1 MRAAGTKPLF
11 TRARMVYNRSM
22 EHRTIG
28 ILGGTL
34 DPVHLG
40 HTALLRMAKEQ
51 LALSTAI
58 LLPDGDPPHKHCH
71 AVAEDRLWMAKLAAG
86 DEFTVSDME
95 VRREGAT
102 YTVDT
107 LRRLRAQE
115 PESELVYII
124 GADTLPNLVT
134 WREYKEVFAS
144 APSRRRGGAG
154 KRRPCRKA
162 RASSGF
168 AATRRTFPPRTSA
181 RSRPRAA
188 ICEAWWTIK
197 WPRTSAKKGCT

>member
-1 MRAAGTKPLF
+1 
-11 TRARMVYNRSM
+11 MVYNRNM
-22 EHRTIG
+22 EHRKIG

-51 LALSTAI
+51 LSLSEAI

-71 AVAEDRLWMAKLAAG
+71 AVAEDRLWMARLAAG

-107 LRRLRAQE
+107 LRRLRARE

-134 WREYKEVFAS
+134 WR
-144 APSRRRGGAG
+144 
-154 KRRPCRKA
+154 
-162 RASSGF
+162 
-168 AATRRTFPPRTSA
+168 
-181 RSRPRAA
+181 
-188 ICEAWWTIK
+188 
-197 WPRTSAKKGCT
+197 

>member
-1 MRAAGTKPLF
+1 
-11 TRARMVYNRSM
+11 M
-22 EHRTIG
+22 EHRKIG

-102 YTVDT
+102 
-107 LRRLRAQE
+107 
-115 PESELVYII
+115 
-124 GADTLPNLVT
+124 
-134 WREYKEVFAS
+134 
-144 APSRRRGGAG
+144 
-154 KRRPCRKA
+154 
-162 RASSGF
+162 
-168 AATRRTFPPRTSA
+168 
-181 RSRPRAA
+181 
-188 ICEAWWTIK
+188 
-197 WPRTSAKKGCT
+197 

>member
-1 MRAAGTKPLF
+1 MK
-11 TRARMVYNRSM
+11 
-22 EHRTIG
+22 HRKIG

-40 HTALLRMAKEQ
+40 HTALLRLAKEQ
-51 LALSTAI
+51 LALSEAI

-124 GADTLPNLVT
+124 GADTLPNL
-134 WREYKEVFAS
+134 RHLARI
-144 APSRRRGGAG
+144 RRGLQALHLRGGAAG
-154 KRRPCRKA
+154 RGRGGRAGGRARPLAGGRPA
-162 RASSGF
+162 GHFLHAH
-168 AATRRTFPPRTSA
+168 PRG
-181 RSRPRAA
+181 SRPRAA
-188 ICEAWWTIK
+188 ICGVWWTTK
-197 WPRTSAKKGCT
+197 WPRISEKRACT

>member
-1 MRAAGTKPLF
+1 
-11 TRARMVYNRSM
+11 MVYNRSM

-134 WREYKEVFAS
+134 WREYKEVFRLCTFA
-144 APSRRRGGAG
+144 AARRGGEKEAVPEGARVLWLGGRPAG
-154 KRRPCRKA
+154 HFLHAHPRGRGHARR
-162 RASSGF
+162 
-168 AATRRTFPPRTSA
+168 SA
-181 RSRPRAA
+181 RSGGR
-188 ICEAWWTIK
+188 
-197 WPRTSAKKGCT
+197 

>member
-1 MRAAGTKPLF
+1 
-11 TRARMVYNRSM
+11 
-22 EHRTIG
+22 
-28 ILGGTL
+28 
-34 DPVHLG
+34 
-40 HTALLRMAKEQ
+40 MAKEQ
-51 LALSTAI
+51 LALSEAI

-134 WREYKEVFAS
+134 WREYREVFKLCTFA
-144 APSRRRGGAG
+144 AARRGGETEAVPEG
-154 KRRPCRKA
+154 A
-162 RASSGF
+162 RVLWLEGDPPDISS
-168 AATRRTFPPRTSA
+168 TQHPRG
-181 RSRPRAA
+181 RRPRAA
-188 ICEAWWTIK
+188 ICAAWWTIR
-197 WPRTSAKKGCT
+197 WPRASAKRACI